1 MASASPYGITVKWDK
16 VYGARKYGVRSR
28 YKGLTDWDEGS
39 ALTTRIDNT
48 YVSLLS
54 LDSASLFDYI
64 YEANS
69 LSI

>member
-1 MASASPYGITVKWDK
+1 MASASPYGITVTWDK

-28 YKGLTDWDEGS
+28 YKGLTVWDEG
-39 ALTTRIDNT
+39 AVLTNRIDNT

-54 LDSASLFDYI
+54 LNSASLFNYI